1 MASDEVSKEEMLHE
15 AKTMAKITRNVNIVN
30 LQGICEHQNQVFLL
44 LEFCHLGSV
53 ESFLK
58 NNADHYSQCIAKNDF
73 QFLIKCCSQVAAGME
88 FLVEKE
94 IIHGDL
100 GARNIL
106 ITNDM
111 TIKIADFG
119 LSHRMYMQQ
128 GASKGPKTK
137 KVPVQNSAIEILR
150 ADHALLESS
159 DVWSFG
165 VYMWEIF
172 LLCLARPYFGVPNGK
187 ILNIM
192 LMHIDNYISFS
203 GITGLHEHLERGNRL
218 EKPELCPY
226 EIYGIMTDCWRRNPM
241 ERPTFQRLKLRLEA
255 FNAPVNVHDPEI
267 RPEAFNPP
275 VNVQKFE
282 SYESYR

>member
-1 MASDEVSKEEMLHE
+1 MLHE
-15 AKTMAKITRNVNIVN
+15 AKTMAKITRNDNIVN

-44 LEFCHLGSV
+44 LEFCALGSV

-58 NNADHYSQCIAKNDF
+58 KNADHYSQCIAKNDF

-128 GASKGPKTK
+128 GARKGPKTD
-137 KVPVQNSAIEILR
+137 KVPVKYSAIEVLC
-150 ADHALLESS
+150 ADHAILQFS
-159 DVWSFG
+159 DIWSFG
-165 VYMWEIF
+165 VYMWEVF
-172 LLCLARPYFGVPNGK
+172 NLCIAKPYFGVPNGK
-187 ILNIM
+187 L
-192 LMHIDNYISFS
+192 
-203 GITGLHEHLERGNRL
+203 
-218 EKPELCPY
+218 
-226 EIYGIMTDCWRRNPM
+226 
-241 ERPTFQRLKLRLEA
+241 
-255 FNAPVNVHDPEI
+255 
-267 RPEAFNPP
+267 
-275 VNVQKFE
+275 
-282 SYESYR
+282 